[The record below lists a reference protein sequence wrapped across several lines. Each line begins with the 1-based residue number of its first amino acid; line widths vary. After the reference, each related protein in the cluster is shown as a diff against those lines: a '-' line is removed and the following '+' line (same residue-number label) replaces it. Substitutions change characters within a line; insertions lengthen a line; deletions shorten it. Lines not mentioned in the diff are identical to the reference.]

1 MRRYI
6 FLFAIFTVL
15 FVILV
20 FAGGIF
26 VGIKRG
32 VPFVAEKE
40 QWSIGIYRGNTP
52 FDFDPAKNRGNPVLN
67 SDHVTDVPAKFVADP
82 FLIQED
88 DTWYMFFEVYNLN
101 TEQGVIA
108 VATSKNGKRWKYK
121 QIVLD
126 EPFHLSYPYI
136 FKWDDDYYLIP
147 ESYENNS
154 VRLYKADD
162 FPYQWTYLGTILEGR
177 EFLDPSIA
185 YYKNKWWLFASETG
199 NDTLR
204 LYFADDLIGPWVE
217 HPESPIIEGD
227 KNIARPGGRVLVY
240 DDRIFRYTQDG
251 EPTYGNQIWAFE
263 ITELTETIYQEQ
275 LVHQDSIVEASGSG
289 WNADAMH
296 NIDPVQIGENQWI
309 ASVDGFGTYLVYGW
323 QY

>member
-1 MRRYI
+1 M
-6 FLFAIFTVL
+6 
-15 FVILV
+15 
-20 FAGGIF
+20 
-26 VGIKRG
+26 
-32 VPFVAEKE
+32 
-40 QWSIGIYRGNTP
+40 
-52 FDFDPAKNRGNPVLN
+52 
-67 SDHVTDVPAKFVADP
+67 
-82 FLIQED
+82 
-88 DTWYMFFEVYNLN
+88 
-101 TEQGVIA
+101 
-108 VATSKNGKRWKYK
+108 
-121 QIVLD
+121 
-126 EPFHLSYPYI
+126 
-136 FKWDDDYYLIP
+136 IP

-185 YYKNKWWLFASETG
+185 YYKSKWWLFASETG

-217 HPESPIIEGD
+217 HPENPIIEGD

-240 DDRIFRYTQDG
+240 DDRLFRYTQDG

-263 ITELTETIYQEQ
+263 ITELTETSYQEQ

-309 ASVDGFGTYLVYGW
+309 ATVDGFGTYLVYGW